1 MPGPYIHHDQVAVF
15 KRARE
20 SGCTPDESAYI
31 ADISKRSGLRIEQGV
46 HQPKSKGVRQW
57 RTRADPLAAVWE
69 SELEP
74 LLRQEPRLEATTL
87 YEYLVEQHPG
97 EYEQTL
103 RTVQRR
109 VQEWK
114 ALHGEPQEVMFEL
127 RHEPGGVGHSDFT
140 ELKQVSITING
151 APFEHLLYHY
161 RLAFSGWQYVQVI
174 QGGESFVALSEGLQ
188 NALAAC
194 GGVPREHRTDS
205 LSAAYRNGGGRRK
218 PLTQFYEELCG
229 HYGLQPTRN
238 NTGVA
243 HENGSIESSHGYLKG
258 RLRQALYL
266 RGSLDFESVAAYQA
280 FIEGVVAK
288 LNGKCAAAFAAEQPH
303 LQALPPYRY
312 ADYDTVTVRVSCHST
327 ISVRCVLYSVPSRL
341 VGRTLTMHLYH
352 DRLVG
357 YQGQTAVVEL
367 PRIRVPSSARTR
379 RARCINYR
387 HVIDSL
393 RRKPRAFLDCTWQQE
408 LLPNDHWRQLWQ
420 TLSQQM
426 DRETAGRLMVEAL
439 YIAAT
444 QDKEAAVADYLDSQ
458 LPLKALTL
466 TALQKQFQLLPAA
479 DLPPIDV
486 HQHELSPYD
495 QLLNASPIQS
505 PVSAV
510 ETKPQRQKRVSA
522 SAPPSLKPPSHLAS
536 THPRPVAQ
544 TPPLIPYAAPLVGAR
559 TAGNAAPVV
568 LRPVLAGTVRI
579 GGGPSLSSA
588 HQARPQRGQ
597 TPYWKKLFEL

>member
-1 MPGPYIHHDQVAVF
+1 M
-15 KRARE
+15 
-20 SGCTPDESAYI
+20 
-31 ADISKRSGLRIEQGV
+31 
-46 HQPKSKGVRQW
+46 
-57 RTRADPLAAVWE
+57 
-69 SELEP
+69 
-74 LLRQEPRLEATTL
+74 
-87 YEYLVEQHPG
+87 
-97 EYEQTL
+97 
-103 RTVQRR
+103 QRR

-114 ALHGEPQEVMFEL
+114 GLHGEPQEVMFEL

-151 APFEHLLYHY
+151 EAFEHLLYHY
-161 RLAFSGWQYVQVI
+161 RLASSGWQYVQVI

-194 GGVPREHRTDS
+194 GGVPQQHRTDS

-229 HYGLQPTRN
+229 HYGLHPTRN
-238 NTGVA
+238 NTGIA
-243 HENGSIESSHGYLKG
+243 HENGSIEFSHGYIKG

-288 LNGKCAAAFAAEQPH
+288 LNAKCAEAFAAEQPH

-367 PRIRVPSSARTR
+367 PRIRVPSSAKTR

-420 TLSQQM
+420 TLSLQM
-426 DRETAGRLMVEAL
+426 DRETAGRLIVEAL

-466 TALQKQFQLLPAA
+466 TALQKQFQLLPEA

-495 QLLNASPIQS
+495 QLLNASPI
-505 PVSAV
+505 PSAV
-510 ETKPQRQKRVSA
+510 ETKPPPQKRASA
-522 SAPPSLKPPSHLAS
+522 SATPSLKPPGTLAP

-544 TPPLIPYAAPLVGAR
+544 TPPLVPDAAPLVGTR
-559 TAGNAAPVV
+559 TAGDAAPVV
-568 LRPVLAGTVRI
+568 LRPVLAGTVRRRAAA
-579 GGGPSLSSA
+579 SL
-588 HQARPQRGQ
+588 
-597 TPYWKKLFEL
+597 